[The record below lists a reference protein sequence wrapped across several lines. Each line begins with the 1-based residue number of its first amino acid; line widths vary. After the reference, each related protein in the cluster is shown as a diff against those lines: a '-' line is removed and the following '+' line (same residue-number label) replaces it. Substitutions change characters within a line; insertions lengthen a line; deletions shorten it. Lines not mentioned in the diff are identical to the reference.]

1 MNPILESIL
10 VVAGA
15 ICVALVIC
23 SLIGA
28 VWFAIQPTHEADQ
41 NWDRQAPAWP
51 LDNDREFTDPDTNPV
66 HRVNPVHSNS
76 APLTAPPTITFI
88 GMTTPT
94 ATHPDRL

>member
-51 LDNDREFTDPDTNPV
+51 NR
-66 HRVNPVHSNS
+66 
-76 APLTAPPTITFI
+76 
-88 GMTTPT
+88 
-94 ATHPDRL
+94 